1 MKGVLQLSSLVERIR
16 HHFFTKE
23 FFLFLVVGCIN
34 TFNGTFLAW
43 LFRHAIP
50 DSNIAFNCGYI
61 VANLI
66 AYVLNSKFIFPEPLS
81 FQRLAKFAV
90 SYIPNYVIQNIIVL
104 IFYNW
109 LGYPDIVS
117 YLIAAVLGVPVTF
130 LFVKIFAFGRT

>member
-1 MKGVLQLSSLVERIR
+1 MSSLMERIR

-43 LFRHAIP
+43 LFRHIIP

-61 VANLI
+61 VANTI

-81 FQRLAKFAV
+81 LQRLMKFAV